1 MGAAA
6 LRSTTLRAGGLVTV
20 EHELDVPLHHP
31 SLHHSSPGGP
41 TDGERITVFARE
53 VADPDGLD
61 RPYLVFLQGGPG
73 NEAPRPTRHPTSPG
87 WLDRALKDFRVL
99 MVDQRG
105 TGRSTPVGDLP
116 GLDAAAQAS
125 YLSHF
130 RADAIVADC
139 ELLREALGVERWSVL
154 GQSFGGFCATR
165 YLSAA
170 PGSLREVLITGGVP
184 AVGRSVD
191 EVYGATYD
199 AVRARTRAFHAAYPH
214 DRARLAALLDA
225 AGEGDVR
232 TPDGAVVGPG
242 RVRQLGNLL
251 GMSDGAARLHHL
263 LELDHRSPAF
273 RHDLAAALP
282 FGGRNPLYAVV
293 HESCWADGGATR
305 WSADRVLPEDF
316 RADGSLL
323 TGEHVFPFNFDEDP
337 QLRPLREAAHL
348 LADHEWPRLYDAA
361 ALEACEVPAAAA
373 VYVDDPYVDMRL
385 SLETVERVP
394 SMRAWVTNEYLHN
407 GLRADGERILDR
419 LLGMVRGRV

>member
-1 MGAAA
+1 MASAT
-6 LRSTTLRAGGLVTV
+6 LRSTTLQTGGLVTV

-31 SLHHSSPGGP
+31 ALGGP
-41 TDGERITVFARE
+41 PDGERITVFARE
-53 VADPDGLD
+53 VADPDGRD

-87 WLDRALKDFRVL
+87 WLDRALADFRVL

-116 GLDAAAQAS
+116 GLDASAQAS

-139 ELLREALGVERWSVL
+139 ELFREALGVETWSVL

-170 PGSLREVLITGGVP
+170 PGSLREVLVTGGVP
-184 AVGRSVD
+184 AVGRSID
-191 EVYGATYD
+191 DVYGATY
-199 AVRARTRAFHAAYPH
+199 RAMRERNRAFHAACPH
-214 DRARLAALLDA
+214 DRDRLETLLAAA
-225 AGEGDVR
+225 EAGEVT
-232 TPDGAVVGPG
+232 TPDGAVVGPA
-242 RVRQLGNLL
+242 RLRQLGNLL

-293 HESCWADGGATR
+293 HESCWADGEATR
-305 WSADRVLPEDF
+305 WAAERVMPDDF
-316 RADGSLL
+316 RGDLTLL
-323 TGEHVFPFNFDEDP
+323 TGEHVAPLVFEEDP
-337 QLRPLREAAHL
+337 ALRPLRDSAHL
-348 LADHEWPRLYDAA
+348 LAEHPWPRLYDAE
-361 ALEACEVPAAAA
+361 ALESCEVPAAAA
-373 VYVDDPYVDMRL
+373 VYVDDPYVDLAL
-385 SLETVERVP
+385 SLETVERIP

-419 LLGMVRGRV
+419 LLGMVRGRI